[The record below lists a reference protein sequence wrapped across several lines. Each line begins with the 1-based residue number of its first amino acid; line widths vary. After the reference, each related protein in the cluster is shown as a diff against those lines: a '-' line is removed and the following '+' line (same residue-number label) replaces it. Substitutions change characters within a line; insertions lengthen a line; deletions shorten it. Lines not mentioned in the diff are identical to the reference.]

1 MLEDFSD
8 LGASA
13 SFHQLRASDSQQ
25 REDCEGDELVI
36 RGEQMEVMAVSAG
49 RCSKG

>member
-13 SFHQLRASDSQQ
+13 SFHQLRASVRQQ
-25 REDCEGDELVI
+25 REGCEQDERVV
-36 RGEQMEVMAVSAG
+36 GVEQMEVMAVSAG